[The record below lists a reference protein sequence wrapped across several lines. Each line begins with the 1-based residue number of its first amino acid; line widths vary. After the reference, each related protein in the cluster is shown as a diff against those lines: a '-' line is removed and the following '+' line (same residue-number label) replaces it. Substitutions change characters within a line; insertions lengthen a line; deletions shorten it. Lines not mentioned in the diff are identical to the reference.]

1 MEGYDGKEERRG
13 QLKMQ
18 GKMKMAGEGEGR
30 PGAD

>member
-1 MEGYDGKEERRG
+1 MMGKKRG
-13 QLKMQ
+13 GGSSKMQ